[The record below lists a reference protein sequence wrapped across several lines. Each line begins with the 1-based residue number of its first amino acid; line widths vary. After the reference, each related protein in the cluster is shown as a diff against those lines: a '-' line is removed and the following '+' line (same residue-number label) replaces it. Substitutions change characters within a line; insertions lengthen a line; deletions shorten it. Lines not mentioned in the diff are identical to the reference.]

1 MSKPTAS
8 ATVLSAAARLV
19 GDLATDED
27 VILAGTFEGTLRTS
41 RTLQVSPS
49 GILRGEAH
57 AETITVLGRVFG
69 PLYAVDRIQLEAG
82 AAVDGD
88 ISAQRVRIGEDAVFN
103 GRCSITGPQASRRQ
117 YLVPAVLQTFGTT
130 PSSDAL
136 TAVQDAAE
144 GLLRDFGFDLEVRPG
159 STNGHGRALRPI
171 FRSREPVAYA
181 QLRQQFR
188 SIEQVLQNASRTDGG
203 ASEVTADGVGGEPL
217 QTTGRDGARALF
229 DALEQ
234 LRNGALML
242 GPVIVTRVE
251 EDRGPRLSVRV
262 RQDSMP
268 AESAADVASPDPSA
282 LLMAFQKAQS
292 EVAQDLSNSLAG
304 RTGTR

>member
-1 MSKPTAS
+1 MSKNVST
-8 ATVLSAAARLV
+8 TVLSAAARLV

-27 VILAGTFEGTLRTS
+27 VVLSGTFEGTLRTS
-41 RTLQVSPS
+41 RTLQISPT
-49 GILRGEAH
+49 GLLRGEAH
-57 AETITVLGRVFG
+57 AESITVLGRVFG
-69 PLYAVDRIQLEAG
+69 PLYAVDRIQLQAG
-82 AAVDGD
+82 ASVDGD
-88 ISAQRVRIGEDAVFN
+88 ISAQRVRIGDDAVFN

-117 YLVPAVLQTFGTT
+117 YLVPAVLQTFGAT
-130 PSSDAL
+130 PSPQAL

-159 STNGHGRALRPI
+159 NNGHQTLRPI
-171 FRSREPVAYA
+171 FRSREPLAYA
-181 QLRQQFR
+181 QLREQFR
-188 SIEQVLQNASRTDGG
+188 SIEQVLQEATRTDGAQRPA
-203 ASEVTADGVGGEPL
+203 ASGMAGGEPL

-229 DALEQ
+229 HALEQ

-262 RQDSMP
+262 RQDAMP
-268 AESAADVASPDPSA
+268 AEAAADVTAPDPSA

-292 EVAQDLSNSLAG
+292 EVAQDLSNTHAG
-304 RTGTR
+304 RTGVR